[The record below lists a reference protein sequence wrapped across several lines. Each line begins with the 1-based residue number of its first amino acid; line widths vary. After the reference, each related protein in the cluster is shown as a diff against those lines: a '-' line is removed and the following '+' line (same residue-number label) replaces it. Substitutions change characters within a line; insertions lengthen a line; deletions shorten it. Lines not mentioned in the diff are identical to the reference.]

1 MMQQPE
7 SEAQVTDLRDLL
19 RVIRRRRGSIALVTI
34 VTTMLAVG
42 FVIWRTPVYTSLA
55 EVEVRPLTIDE
66 QLQPFAADPFVNMDT
81 EAARVT
87 QEPVARSVAPAL
99 DLDPNSSAD
108 LAEATED
115 VDVAVRANTTF
126 LEISCTEESP
136 EEAQLCAGAF
146 ATVYIRDRV
155 ENARNLYTERVEAE
169 QAKIQAANDRIELLN
184 ERLAQLSEGQDAARA
199 TIQAQIDAESQL
211 IVAAQTNLLSLPTAS
226 PDAAVLVRSADLPV
240 APSNKDYLLTGAL
253 AAMLGLALG
262 IGLAL
267 LRERLAEPI
276 AGPDGFE
283 HVLGARVLAAVP
295 SLPTP
300 LYGRRP
306 VLVTVNA
313 PESPA
318 SQAYRGAGAAILH
331 RSREASL
338 KVIALTGPSA
348 GEGKTPATGNLAV
361 ALAQSGRRVLVVS
374 CDLRNPTLH
383 GFLDRRNDLG
393 LTDLLIGAVTVDE
406 ALQETYIPG
415 LSFIA
420 SGPIPDDP
428 IDLLGGEEMARL
440 LAALRMR
447 FDFVLLD
454 AGPGLVADTLFLGP
468 HADGMIV
475 VADAART
482 SRGAV
487 AHLRRQIE
495 STGGLIVGGIIN
507 NWAPL
512 HPGSPY
518 PYSLRPDRGT
528 RPSAL
533 VGEGADGEGD
543 EQAGAEWSSFSPERS
558 TDAGPAPVRP
568 KRIPHVEAS
577 PAGPLS
583 ADAEDQR

>member
-42 FVIWRTPVYTSLA
+42 FVIWRAPVYTSLA

-66 QLQPFAADPFVNMDT
+66 QLQPFASDSFVNMDT

-87 QEPVARSVAPAL
+87 QEPVARLVAPAL

-115 VDVAVRANTTF
+115 VEVAVQANTTF

-136 EEAQLCAGAF
+136 DEAQLCAASF
-146 ATVYIRDRV
+146 ATVYVRDRV

-169 QAKIQAANDRIELLN
+169 QAKIQEANDQIELLS
-184 ERLAQLSEGQDAARA
+184 EQLAQLSDEQDVARA
-199 TIQAQIDAESQL
+199 TIQAQIDAQSQL
-211 IVAAQTNLLSLPTAS
+211 IVAAHTNVLSLPTAS
-226 PDAAVLVRSADLPV
+226 PDAAVLVRSADVPV
-240 APSNKDYLLTGAL
+240 TPSNKDYVFTGAL
-253 AAMLGLALG
+253 AALLGLALG

-276 AGPDGFE
+276 AGPDDFE
-283 HVLGARVLAAVP
+283 RILGAQVLAAVP
-295 SLPTP
+295 ALPTP

-331 RSREASL
+331 LAREASL
-338 KVIALTGPSA
+338 KVIALTGPSE
-348 GEGKTPATGNLAV
+348 GEGKTPASGNLAV
-361 ALAQSGRRVLVVS
+361 ALAQSGRQVMVVS

-383 GFLDRRNDLG
+383 DFLDRGNDVG
-393 LTDLLIGAVTVDE
+393 LTDLLTGAVTVGE
-406 ALQETYIPG
+406 ALQETGMPG
-415 LSFIA
+415 LFFIA
-420 SGPIPDDP
+420 SGPMPDNP
-428 IDLLGGEEMARL
+428 TDLLGSADMGRL
-440 LAALRMR
+440 LAALRAR

-454 AGPGLVADTLFLGP
+454 AGPGLVADALFLGP

-475 VADAART
+475 VADAAKT

-487 AHLRRQIE
+487 AHLRRQLE
-495 STGGLIVGGIIN
+495 SAGGFIIGGIIN
-507 NWAPL
+507 NWAPE
-512 HPGSPY
+512 HGGSPY
-518 PYSLRPDRGT
+518 PYALRSDRGT
-528 RPSAL
+528 RPSAGFAGDRIEGDGDERA
-533 VGEGADGEGD
+533 VGE
-543 EQAGAEWSSFSPERS
+543 WSGFSPGRS
-558 TDAGPAPVRP
+558 TDAGPAPVPP
-568 KRIPHVEAS
+568 KGS
-577 PAGPLS
+577 S
-583 ADAEDQR
+583 